1 MELNKETLEKDP
13 CNFCGKTLREQ
24 MKGCNEIT
32 CYRQF
37 LHKQE
42 TLEEAAER
50 LYPIPFPNKFSNMN
64 QEAYKEREAFITG
77 VKYNTDRDYCYE
89 KFQNEQETNYL
100 IEALKE
106 IESICDNQNHTHE
119 NIWRVANNAIEQFKN

>member
-1 MELNKETLEKDP
+1 MENKETIEKDP

-37 LHKQE
+37 LNKQE

-50 LYPIPFPNKFSNMN
+50 LFNKVHGGITSVSAFKKGAKWQAERMYSEEDIKSAYNEGAFAQLRYRDGEKWVDSN
-64 QEAYKEREAFITG
+64 EWFEE
-77 VKYNTDRDYCYE
+77 
-89 KFQNEQETNYL
+89 
-100 IEALKE
+100 
-106 IESICDNQNHTHE
+106 
-119 NIWRVANNAIEQFKN
+119 FKKK